1 MRRGIFLVVVAMC
14 FAGVATAVT
23 GLGVFFTHQS
33 DREYALRFAAESLL
47 GDFERRFDA
56 LQESFFFWSAMEE
69 ALEAGDLAFLE
80 DQSRSMMR
88 DYGVLQ
94 VVFFHHGQELY
105 RAGTF
110 SGREPRHGGS
120 PGRVA
125 GFFLD
130 EEPLLRKRLPVVDD
144 NSYYRGYSAL
154 VTMDATPSLRPFT
167 SFLGYRLRIVPPDS
181 GDVFLLPGL
190 SLQAEGGGQALFRR
204 TFFLWLLGGIFFS
217 GTLAL
222 ALTLQ
227 YLFRQRDLAAHLLTL
242 SSVLATRDAYTAD
255 HSERVGRYALRIAR
269 GMKLGGRARGV
280 LYEAARLH
288 DLGKV
293 LIPDAILLKPGPLTP
308 EEFDVIKEHPAKGA
322 DMVFT
327 ILERR
332 ELAAIIRGHH
342 ERWDGSGY
350 PDGLAGEAIPLEA
363 RILAVADIIDAMS
376 TARPYH
382 PPRKAEEVRNFLLAE
397 GGKLFDPAV
406 VDVALEALPELQLM
420 GIPRKSLRPRSA
432 EERGNHVLG

>member
-1 MRRGIFLVVVAMC
+1 MVALVSMAVC
-14 FAGVATAVT
+14 FAGVATLMVA
-23 GLGVFFTHQS
+23 LGVAFLHGK
-33 DREYALRFAAESLL
+33 DREEALEFVATFLRDSL
-47 GDFERRFDA
+47 ERRFDA
-56 LQESFFFWSAMEE
+56 LQEGFFSWGSMERALREGDWPFIEEEIHAM
-69 ALEAGDLAFLE
+69 ARGH
-80 DQSRSMMR
+80 
-88 DYGVLQ
+88 GVAR
-94 VVFFHHGQELY
+94 VVFSHQGQEIY
-105 RAGTF
+105 RAGPLIGDEPPF
-110 SGREPRHGGS
+110 GGSAGGRE
-120 PGRVA
+120 
-125 GFFLD
+125 GFFL
-130 EEPLLRKRLPVVDD
+130 EGRPLIRQRLPVMDD
-144 NSYYRGYSAL
+144 KSRYHGYTAL
-154 VTMDATPSLRPFT
+154 VTVEVSRIFQPFA
-167 SFLGYRLRIVPPDS
+167 SFLGHRPRIVPPS
-181 GDVFLLPGL
+181 PGSVPLGPGL
-190 SLQAEGGGQALFRR
+190 ALEVEGGDSHLWALGGMFFFGALGAALMMQPFFRR
-204 TFFLWLLGGIFFS
+204 
-217 GTLAL
+217 
-222 ALTLQ
+222 
-227 YLFRQRDLAAHLLTL
+227 RDLAAHLMAL
-242 SSVLATRDAYTAD
+242 SSVLAQRDAYTAD

-269 GMKLGGRARGV
+269 GMKMGRRAQGG

-322 DMVFT
+322 DMVFA

-406 VDVALEALPELQLM
+406 VDAALEALPELQLM
-420 GIPRKSLRPRSA
+420 GIPRKPLRPRSA